1 MGTALSTTGNKHHTP
16 CLIGVAI
23 SPPNPK
29 APRLVMG
36 SSAEEN
42 GGVRVSL
49 RGEQCVYSSGA
60 HCISIRMM
68 RMCALEC
75 VCVCG
80 RARASV
86 CVRVCE
92 YLRGFVV
99 CRCVTKCMRVCV
111 CMHVRVQML
120 VCMPVCINVCVCVY
134 ARMFFVCVHVCMC
147 VCRQPCVMR
156 VLDVCV
162 CVRFVHVIS
171 RLSLSL
177 SLSLSLCACAVVRVC
192 LCVFVYVFE

>member
-1 MGTALSTTGNKHHTP
+1 MGTALSTTGNKRHTP
-16 CLIGVAI
+16 CLIGVAT
-23 SPPNPK
+23 SPLNPK
-29 APRLVMG
+29 DPRLVMG

-75 VCVCG
+75 VCVRA

-86 CVRVCE
+86 CVHVCK

-99 CRCVTKCMRVCV
+99 GRCVTKC
-111 CMHVRVQML
+111 
-120 VCMPVCINVCVCVY
+120 
-134 ARMFFVCVHVCMC
+134 VCVHACACANDRVYPCMYQRLCMC
-147 VCRQPCVMR
+147 VCAHVPTCMDHASQQPP
-156 VLDVCV
+156 LP
-162 CVRFVHVIS
+162 
-171 RLSLSL
+171 
-177 SLSLSLCACAVVRVC
+177 
-192 LCVFVYVFE
+192 

>member
-1 MGTALSTTGNKHHTP
+1 MGTALSTTGNKRHTP
-16 CLIGVAI
+16 CLIGVAT
-23 SPPNPK
+23 SPLNPN
-29 APRLVMG
+29 APHLVMG

-42 GGVRVSL
+42 DGVRVSL
-49 RGEQCVYSSGA
+49 GGEQCVYSRGA

-68 RMCALEC
+68 RMCALECVC

-99 CRCVTKCMRVCV
+99 CRCVTKCVRVCV

-120 VCMPVCINVCVCVY
+120 VCVPVCINVCV
-134 ARMFFVCVHVCMC
+134 HVCM
-147 VCRQPCVMR
+147 R
-156 VLDVCV
+156 
-162 CVRFVHVIS
+162 
-171 RLSLSL
+171 
-177 SLSLSLCACAVVRVC
+177 ACS
-192 LCVFVYVFE
+192 LCVFMCVRVYVGNRV